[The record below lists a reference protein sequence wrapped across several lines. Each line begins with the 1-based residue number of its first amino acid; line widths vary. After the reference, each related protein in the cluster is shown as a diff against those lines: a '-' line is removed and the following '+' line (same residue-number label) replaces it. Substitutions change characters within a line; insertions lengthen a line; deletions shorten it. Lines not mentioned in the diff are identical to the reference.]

1 MNPINPSKKQ
11 IAKLFY
17 SVKGHLIDEHNMA
30 LCYDSYFQ
38 RMWGNHELCYHEEG
52 FEKAYEEYVNEQR
65 RKTIMEKG
73 EENGS
78 R

>member
-1 MNPINPSKKQ
+1 
-11 IAKLFY
+11 
-17 SVKGHLIDEHNMA
+17 MA

>member
-1 MNPINPSKKQ
+1 MKPSKKQ

-17 SVKGHLIDEHNMA
+17 SVKGHLVDEHNME
-30 LCYDSYFQ
+30 LCYDSYFK

-52 FEKAYEEYVNEQR
+52 FEEAYEEYLNETR
-65 RKTIMEKG
+65 RKAIVEKG
-73 EENGS
+73 EENGP

>member
-1 MNPINPSKKQ
+1 MNPINPSKRE

-17 SVKGHLIDEHNMA
+17 SVKGHLVDESTME
-30 LCYDSYFQ
+30 LSYDRYFNK
-38 RMWGNHELCYHEEG
+38 MWGNHELCYHEEG
-52 FEKAYEEYVNEQR
+52 FEEVYEEYLNEQR

>member
-1 MNPINPSKKQ
+1 MNPSKKQ

-17 SVKGHLIDEHNMA
+17 CVKGHLVDEHDMA
-30 LCYDSYFQ
+30 LCYNGYFK

-52 FEKAYEEYVNEQR
+52 FEEAYEEYLNETR
-65 RKTIMEKG
+65 RKATVEKG
-73 EENGS
+73 KENGP

>member
-1 MNPINPSKKQ
+1 LNPSKKQ

-17 SVKGHLIDEHNMA
+17 SVKGHLVDEHNME
-30 LCYDSYFQ
+30 LCYDSYFK

-52 FEKAYEEYVNEQR
+52 FEEAYEEYLNETR
-65 RKTIMEKG
+65 RKATVEKG
-73 EENGS
+73 EENGP